1 MNHLT
6 YRADIDGLRAV
17 AVLSVVGFHA
27 SPSLLPGGFIGVD
40 VFFVISGYLISSILF
55 KSISKGSFGFFEFY
69 VRRINRIFPA
79 LLLVM
84 VACYLFG
91 WNSLFASEFAQLG
104 KHIAGGASFISNL
117 VLLRESGYFD
127 TAAQTKP
134 LLHLWSLGIEEQ
146 FYIVWPL
153 LLWVIWK
160 IRANILLV
168 AVFLA
173 SISFALNMYSVSQS
187 QATTFYSPLTRF
199 WELLIGAILAYSKHE
214 NFTFMQRIYSFTPNF
229 FRLLQAKSK
238 AISTIKYDNFR
249 ANLGGIFIAFGLA
262 ITTEHK
268 PFPGWLAVLPV
279 LGTALIISAGDKA
292 WLNRVV
298 LSNRVFVWFGLISFP
313 LYLWHWPLLSFLRIL
328 DGGSN
333 RVARVVA
340 VIAAIALAWLTYR
353 FVEIPI
359 RHGVRRN
366 WKPLGMCLLML
377 IMGSVGLITYEQEG
391 FKSRAG
397 IQGFGEAR
405 ALLNWPS
412 HNNFDD
418 LCPVKYPGSGYC
430 KIAKNSPATVA
441 LIGDSQANH
450 FYPGLAQEY
459 LKIGENLVNL
469 GCGACPPMMGISS
482 RYSGKP
488 PIGMATMD
496 HVLKMVAEDQHIHT
510 VLLAA
515 NWHIYL
521 MGTRF
526 SDESKTWPLW
536 EIRSNAEPQIL
547 NNEKVF
553 NLQMKETVALLQRA
567 GKKVVIIKQIPELN
581 YLPSICLALRPHSLT
596 KKPEQCQTPVS
607 TVKTYLNEY
616 ELTFDSFFRQ
626 YPEIVVWDPKKSIC
640 DSQFCYAMKDEMPMY
655 RDELH
660 LSEHGS
666 QVFARSISDLISLK
680 R

>member
-27 SPSLLPGGFIGVD
+27 FPSIFPGGFIGVD
-40 VFFVISGYLISSILF
+40 IFFVISGYLISSILF
-55 KSISKGSFGFFEFY
+55 TSLKNGSFGFFEFY
-69 VRRINRIFPA
+69 ARRINRIFPS

-84 VACYLFG
+84 MACYFLG
-91 WNSLFASEFAQLG
+91 WNSLFANEFSQLG

-153 LLWVIWK
+153 LLWGVWK
-160 IRANILLV
+160 LRVNIFLL
-168 AVFLA
+168 AVVLA
-173 SISFALNMYSVSQS
+173 FISFALNIYGVSQS
-187 QATTFYSPLTRF
+187 QATTFYSPLTRI
-199 WELLIGAILAYSKHE
+199 WELLIGAILASYKRE
-214 NFTFMQRIYSFTPNF
+214 NFTHMFTINGFALNF
-229 FRLLQAKSK
+229 FRFLKAKNDVVFQNK
-238 AISTIKYDNFR
+238 QGNFR
-249 ANLGGIFIAFGLA
+249 AALGGVLIATGLA

-268 PFPGWLAVLPV
+268 PFPGWLALLPV
-279 LGTALIISAGDKA
+279 SGTALVISAGNQA
-292 WLNRVV
+292 WLNRTV
-298 LSNRVFVWFGLISFP
+298 LSHRVLVWFGLISFP

-333 RVARVVA
+333 RTARVWA
-340 VIAAIALAWLTYR
+340 VCAAIALAWLTYKL
-353 FVEIPI
+353 VEIPV
-359 RHGVRRN
+359 RFGGRRN
-366 WKPLGMCLLML
+366 WKSFALCLLMVM
-377 IMGSVGLITYEQEG
+377 MGCVGLATYDQAG

-397 IQGFGEAR
+397 IQGFSEAR
-405 ALLNWPS
+405 TLLNWS
-412 HNNFDD
+412 GNNNFDD
-418 LCPVKYPGSGYC
+418 LCPLKFPGSGYC
-430 KIAKNSPATVA
+430 KIARNSPATVA

-450 FYPGLAQEY
+450 FFPGLAQEY
-459 LKIGENLVNL
+459 SKIGENLVNL
-469 GCGACPPMMGISS
+469 GCGACPPLIATSS

-496 HVLKMVAEDQHIHT
+496 HVLKMVADDRHIHT

-521 MGTRF
+521 TGTRF

-536 EIRSNAEPQIL
+536 EIRSNASPQIL
-547 NNEKVF
+547 SNGKVF
-553 NLQMKETVALLQRA
+553 NLQMKETIALLERS
-567 GKKVVIIKQIPELN
+567 GKKIVLIKQIPELN
-581 YLPSICLALRPHSLT
+581 YLPSVCLALRPFSFA
-596 KKPEQCQTPVS
+596 KKPEQCQTPISV
-607 TVKTYLNEY
+607 VEKYLNEY
-616 ELTFDSFFRQ
+616 EQIFDTFFGQ
-626 YPEIVVWDPKKSIC
+626 YQHITVWDPKKSVC
-640 DSQFCYAMKDEMPMY
+640 DSQFCYAMKDGMPLY

-666 QVFARSISDLISLK
+666 RVFAENIGNLRK
-680 R
+680 H